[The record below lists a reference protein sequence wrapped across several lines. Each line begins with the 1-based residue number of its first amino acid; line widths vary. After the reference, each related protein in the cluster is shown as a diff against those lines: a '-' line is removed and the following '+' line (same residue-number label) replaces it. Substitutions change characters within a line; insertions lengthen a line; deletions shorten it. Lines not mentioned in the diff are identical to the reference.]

1 MGTRNSI
8 SQWWGCCSLTSVAIK
23 EAGIAILWK
32 TSLRQGFSRF
42 SRLPVSNLFQCQTLY
57 SFEILLKQFVQNI
70 LNSGTFRRCQV
81 AQHLVM
87 ADTNGDVDPFS
98 SVLCDH

>member
-8 SQWWGCCSLTSVAIK
+8 SQWGCCSLTSVAIK
-23 EAGIAILWK
+23 EPAISVLLK

-42 SRLPVSNLFQCQTLY
+42 SWLPVSNLFKCQTLY

-81 AQHLVM
+81 A
-87 ADTNGDVDPFS
+87 
-98 SVLCDH
+98 